1 MLKEG
6 IACSAARVSKTEMF
20 LAKIQ
25 SIVKKHDLLFPLF
38 LPFSTDMTV
47 ITCSGQAELAP
58 AKPQERSLDVYL
70 FLRNI

>member
-6 IACSAARVSKTEMF
+6 TACLTARVSRTEMF
-20 LAKIQ
+20 LAQIQ
-25 SIVKKHDLLFPLF
+25 SIGKKRDLLLSLF

-58 AKPQERSLDVYL
+58 VKPQKWSLDVY
-70 FLRNI
+70 